1 MERQKGSYHCGG
13 KGPWIAGR
21 IARGSAIGLVLALVF
36 GLFVR
41 MLWNWLTPAVF
52 GLREINYAQAV
63 GMIVLAR
70 ILFGIRGMRPGYA
83 ARLHGYGHGYRGDP
97 CSREDIANGQ
107 IKDWRQYDAWWEEE
121 GREAFKKYIDS
132 HKK

>member
-1 MERQKGSYHCGG
+1 MEKQKGSYPCGG

-21 IARGSAIGLVLALVF
+21 IARGIAIGIVFALVF
-36 GLFVR
+36 GLFVM
-41 MLWNWLTPAVF
+41 MLWNWLAPSVF

-70 ILFGIRGMRPGYA
+70 ILFGIRGMRPGFA
-83 ARLHGYGHGYRGDP
+83 ARRHSHSHWAWGGP
-97 CSREDIANGQ
+97 CSEEDVPNGH
-107 IKDWRQYDAWWEEE
+107 IKDWRQYDTWWEEE

-132 HKK
+132 HKQ